1 MSGFHAI
8 WVVFTDIV
16 PYVLVLTSIV
26 FVHEM
31 GHFLVGR
38 WCGVKVDAFSIG
50 IGPEL
55 YGFDDKHGTHW
66 RLAAYPIGGYVKFH
80 GDANGASVP
89 DNEGV
94 AAMSRQERSVTLQGQ
109 PVWKRA
115 LVVVAG
121 PAVNF
126 IFAILLF
133 SGMFYISGR
142 NELPAIIANVAKAS
156 AAAVAGFQ
164 QGDKITAIGNVKIND
179 FNDVQRIIMNNANV
193 PLGVTVM
200 RQGHAL
206 LLHVTP
212 AAVVIKSSLGDQT
225 IGRIGI
231 QNDASPTAWRHISYS
246 LPGALRAGSSE
257 TWYWVAN
264 TGTALKRIVTGHASA
279 SQISGPIRIGAL
291 AGKMARSSFDS
302 LLSLMAI
309 LSVSIGLMNLL
320 PIPMLDGGHLLFY
333 AYEAVF
339 RRPMSERVQEYGFR
353 FGLATV
359 AAMMIFAISN
369 DILQMLH
376 LV

>member
-1 MSGFHAI
+1 MFGVHTI
-8 WVVFTDIV
+8 WLIVTDIV
-16 PYVLVLTSIV
+16 PYLFVLSSIV

-50 IGPEL
+50 IGPEI
-55 YGFDDKHGTHW
+55 YGFDDSRGTHW

-89 DNEGV
+89 DNDTV
-94 AAMSRQERSVTLQGQ
+94 AAMSTQERSVTLQGQ

-115 LVVVAG
+115 LVVAAG
-121 PAVNF
+121 PFVNF
-126 IFAILLF
+126 VFAIVLF
-133 SGMFYISGR
+133 SGMFYVSGR
-142 NELPAIIANVAKAS
+142 NELPAIAAGVTQGS
-156 AAAVAGFQ
+156 VAAAAGFKA
-164 QGDKITAIGNVKIND
+164 GDKIIAINGVKIND
-179 FNDVQRIIMNNANV
+179 FNDVQRVVMNSANV
-193 PLGVTVM
+193 PLEVGVA
-200 RQGHAL
+200 RQGQSL

-212 AAVVIKSSLGDQT
+212 VATLVKSSIGDQT

-231 QNDASPTAWRHISYS
+231 ENDGSPANWQHVSYS
-246 LPGALRAGSSE
+246 LPGAVMAGASE
-257 TWYWVAN
+257 TWYWTSN

-302 LLSLMAI
+302 LLSLMAV

-333 AYEAVF
+333 AYEALF
-339 RRPMSERVQEYGFR
+339 RRPLSERVQEYGFR
-353 FGLATV
+353 LGLATV
-359 AAMMIFAISN
+359 AALMLFAVSN
-369 DILQMLH
+369 DILQMLR
-376 LV
+376 